1 MAVTWLGAARPMPG
15 PASRAPRGSRKHGQ
29 SRPPGAPAQP
39 RPTPVLAR
47 SRFSVVS
54 SEGPGCVCLTSGPN
68 AALDS
73 ARPPAPQATGCCPT
87 ERPATAPRRRA
98 LASPLPPPQKDSP
111 LGSAPCPQRRRSG
124 RQRPSARAVP
134 WVAAGRSGA
143 FGSGQDQRG
152 SCRAPILPSARISLS
167 TTDRGTTA
175 LLSSVAGGTTE
186 NKHLAGAPR
195 DALRCDWATVIRAR
209 GEAGRGGSGTAGS
222 RVEARRSF
230 SCAFNE
236 LSNEVGASSE
246 EGCGL
251 DFYEIIPFL
260 CAFSLWKYSGRSQQ
274 S

>member
-1 MAVTWLGAARPMPG
+1 MCLLNLRPKCGPRLGPTTPPAGDGLLPHRASGNRTSSPRSSQPPPPPAEGFSFGLCSLSAA
-15 PASRAPRGSRKHGQ
+15 AQ
-29 SRPPGAPAQP
+29 VGAPAAECSGG
-39 RPTPVLAR
+39 PV
-47 SRFSVVS
+47 
-54 SEGPGCVCLTSGPN
+54 
-68 AALDS
+68 
-73 ARPPAPQATGCCPT
+73 
-87 ERPATAPRRRA
+87 
-98 LASPLPPPQKDSP
+98 
-111 LGSAPCPQRRRSG
+111 G
-124 RQRPSARAVP
+124 RGGAE
-134 WVAAGRSGA
+134 RSGA

-186 NKHLAGAPR
+186 NKHLARAPR
-195 DALRCDWATVIRAR
+195 DVLRCDWATVIRAR